1 MPQCCDVARFFGTY
15 VGGDDEIEK
24 VHTDCWR
31 QLIDKPSATVGRASS
46 KGVRACDRPRA
57 NRPELPMCLKVV
69 ESCGSMSTS
78 HLPEVSERA
87 LDQSK
92 GIPVW

>member
-46 KGVRACDRPRA
+46 KDWSARATGLGRIVP
-57 NRPELPMCLKVV
+57 
-69 ESCGSMSTS
+69 SCRC
-78 HLPEVSERA
+78 V
-87 LDQSK
+87 
-92 GIPVW
+92 

>member
-31 QLIDKPSATVGRASS
+31 QLVDELVQLWAERLVKIGPR
-46 KGVRACDRPRA
+46 VRPA
-57 NRPELPMCLKVV
+57 
-69 ESCGSMSTS
+69 
-78 HLPEVSERA
+78 
-87 LDQSK
+87 
-92 GIPVW
+92 

>member
-1 MPQCCDVARFFGTY
+1 
-15 VGGDDEIEK
+15 
-24 VHTDCWR
+24 
-31 QLIDKPSATVGRASS
+31 L
-46 KGVRACDRPRA
+46 VRACDRPRA
-57 NRPELPMCLKVV
+57 NRPELPMCLKVEF

-92 GIPVW
+92 GMLVW